1 MSNLIKIIEN
11 EIYENKNTKINSCY
25 EKGQNNAGL
34 QQVSKFEIFICF
46 LQLWLLV
53 GFFSFNIHKLFFIK
67 LLYFFGY
74 SDWQGNTVVN
84 FASNLTFNYFLV
96 VFMLVFF
103 IWFFF
108 FFVKKYEER
117 WTIGGLLSF
126 VPFFFLPIF
135 VILFIPLLSVFICW
149 IKDLIKGDFL

>member
-11 EIYENKNTKINSCY
+11 EIYENKDRKIEICC
-25 EKGQNNAGL
+25 KQGQSGT
-34 QQVSKFEIFICF
+34 QQVSKFETFIIS

-84 FASNLTFNYFLV
+84 FASHLTVNYFLV
-96 VFMLVFF
+96 IFLLVFF
-103 IWFFF
+103 IWLFLFFI
-108 FFVKKYEER
+108 KKYEER

-126 VPFFFLPIF
+126 VPFFFLPILI
-135 VILFIPLLSVFICW
+135 ILFIPLLSIFICW
-149 IKDLIKGDFL
+149 LKDLIKKDFL